1 MTTKPKTRKYPY
13 ADAKDDTA
21 EKQPDLNKIVVP
33 YGTVGWEEHMLAI
46 YASGKFDVNV
56 MAGIR
61 LTKRRF
67 EDLYNSDDIF
77 KTLVEYGRM
86 LSEAFWHAIP
96 ADNILNRNVN
106 ATLFSMVMKNKFGWA
121 EKTEIKAT
129 KDISEMTKEE
139 LEAELLQHTPTMKTI
154 VDSRAKEIVHVT
166 E

>member
-1 MTTKPKTRKYPY
+1 MAAPKSRKRPERE
-13 ADAKDDTA
+13 DSPVVRTA
-21 EKQPDLNKIVVP
+21 NVNTIVVP
-33 YGTVGWEEHMLAI
+33 YGTPGWEEHMLAI
-46 YASGKFDVNV
+46 YMSGKFDVNV

-67 EDLYNSDDIF
+67 EDLYNSDDVF

-129 KDISEMTKEE
+129 KDISEMNEAE
-139 LEAELLQHTPTMKTI
+139 LKAELLQHSATLKTI
-154 VDSRAKEIVHVT
+154 VNSESKEIVNVIG
-166 E
+166 

>member
-1 MTTKPKTRKYPY
+1 MESPKPRKRP
-13 ADAKDDTA
+13 AKDANDDTA
-21 EKQPDLNKIVVP
+21 EKKPDINKIVIP
-33 YGTVGWEEHMLAI
+33 YGTVGWEERMLAI

-129 KDISEMTKEE
+129 KDISEMNEAE
-139 LEAELLQHTPTMKTI
+139 LKAELLQHSATQKTI
-154 VDSRAKEIVHVT
+154 VNSESKEIVNVIG
-166 E
+166 